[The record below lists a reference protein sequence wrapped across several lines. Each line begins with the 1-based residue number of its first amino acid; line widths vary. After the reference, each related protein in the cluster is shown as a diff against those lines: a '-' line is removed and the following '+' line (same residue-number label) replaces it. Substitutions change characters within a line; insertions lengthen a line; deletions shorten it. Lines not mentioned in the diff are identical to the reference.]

1 MPAAA
6 VLTHNPKT
14 TVAATLISVFLCGAI
29 AGAVAMNL
37 VDPHHPSRL
46 VWISGKRPDIN
57 EWKRELNL
65 TDVQTRQL
73 EVILD
78 DFSKYYDNVLA
89 DGKTRV
95 LQLLDE
101 DQKRKFNEMLTK
113 NSRH

>member
-6 VLTHNPKT
+6 VLTQNPRT

-29 AGAVAMNL
+29 AGALAMNFA
-37 VDPHHPSRL
+37 DPHHPSRV
-46 VWISGKRPDIN
+46 VWLSGKRTGVA
-57 EWKRELNL
+57 EWKTELNL
-65 TDVQTRQL
+65 TDAQTQQL
-73 EVILD
+73 EIILD

-101 DQKRKFNEMLTK
+101 NQKRKFERMLQ
-113 NSRH
+113 NSRR